1 MFACKSQGE
10 LISGEYYRGDE
21 YITDVKVIN
30 IFPDIYFYEKN
41 SFLNQV
47 GVNLVPTIFMDTLQN
62 IKLLFVILTP
72 DFKNIFDGVANNL
85 CISKAS
91 SK

>member
-1 MFACKSQGE
+1 
-10 LISGEYYRGDE
+10 
-21 YITDVKVIN
+21 
-30 IFPDIYFYEKN
+30 
-41 SFLNQV
+41 
-47 GVNLVPTIFMDTLQN
+47 MDTLQN